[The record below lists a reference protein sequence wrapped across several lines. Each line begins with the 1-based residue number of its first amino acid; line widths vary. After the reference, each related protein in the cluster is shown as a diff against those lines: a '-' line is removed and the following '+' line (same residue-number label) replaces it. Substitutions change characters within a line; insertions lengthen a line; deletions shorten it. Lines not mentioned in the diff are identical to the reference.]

1 MARIHFIGGEK
12 GGVGKSLTARLL
24 AQYCIDQNIPFVGFD
39 GDASHR
45 TFSRFYL
52 EFAAPVTLDDYSS
65 LDSVVEAAEAD
76 PNRDIILDLAAQSA
90 SRLDRW
96 LAETDI
102 IGLLTEMGYTI
113 YFWHLLDDGADSV
126 NLLDRTLNQYGD
138 AQVQIVA
145 VQNLGRGDNF
155 NLFQQSATYQKA
167 QAHQV
172 HLFTLGKLHP
182 HVTQKIDFANLSFWS
197 AANNREVLSL
207 TERQRVKVWLREAY
221 QQLQNLL
228 PPTSEATAAT
238 PIHPQP

>member
-45 TFSRFYL
+45 TFSRFYQ

-65 LDSVVEAAEAD
+65 LDSVIEAAEAD

-126 NLLDRTLNQYGD
+126 NLLERTLDQYGH
-138 AQVQIVA
+138 AEVQIVA

-155 NLFQQSATYQKA
+155 NLFQQSSAFQKA
-167 QAHQV
+167 QAHQA

-197 AANNREVLSL
+197 AANNREALSL

-221 QQLQNLL
+221 QQLEMFL
-228 PPTSEATAAT
+228 PSTPEVTA
-238 PIHPQP
+238 PLNDPHQ